1 MGKVLIIPGVSV
13 SVVKDVL
20 PQQLAPSGVLGL
32 VGFTGGA
39 AGTLRAAS
47 WNRVRELCGDVTA
60 FSLPEAR
67 QAIDNGVSELVIV
80 SLPSDGFTAG
90 ASLTNG
96 DANKQAIKLKARAGG
111 LWANSLDVVVSERT
125 ANNAVVAVDL
135 AIARRGGGDTI
146 EQLRNITADRL
157 TAALATLSLVSLDGA
172 ADGLPKAGTYALTGG
187 KDAAVAD
194 YQAALD
200 ALREEADVDSVL
212 AAVQDFSKAA
222 DVIAIYSSVIAHC
235 NNLSGDAKG
244 RIGFGQIGPQWSV
257 ASAKEAVGNLVS
269 DRFVLVA
276 PHGVVGAVAG
286 LVGNLSYFQSPTFK
300 ALAGLG
306 PLARALKVEEQTEL
320 LKSFIVPVATERGRG
335 TIVVR
340 GLTTDGDQ
348 ISVRRVADRAVRT
361 MKMIGDLF
369 IGRLNNA
376 DGRGALK
383 QKLIEALLQM
393 QREGAIVPS
402 TDGKDPAFK
411 VDVYSSQEDFAKGIV
426 RVDMAVRPV
435 RAIDYIYATVLV
447 QV

>member
-80 SLPSDGFTAG
+80 SLPGAGFTAG

-146 EQLRNITADRL
+146 EQLRNVTADKL
-157 TAALATLSLVSLDGA
+157 SAALATLSLVAQDGA

-187 KDAAVAD
+187 KDAAVSD
-194 YQAALD
+194 YQTALD

-212 AAVQDFSKAA
+212 AAVQDFSKPA

-244 RIGFGQIGPQWSV
+244 RIGFGQIGPQWTV
-257 ASAKEAVGNLVS
+257 ASAKEAVSNLVS

-340 GLTTDGDQ
+340 ALTTDGDQ

>member
-80 SLPSDGFTAG
+80 SLPNTGFTAG

-96 DANKQAIKLKARAGG
+96 DSNKQAIKLKARAGG
-111 LWANSLDVVVSERT
+111 LWANSYDVVISERT

-135 AIARRGGGDTI
+135 AIVRRGGGDTI
-146 EQLRNITADRL
+146 EQLRNVAADRL
-157 TAALATLSLVSLDGA
+157 TAALASLSLVALDGA
-172 ADGLPKAGTYALTGG
+172 ADGLPKAGTYPLTGG

-212 AAVQDFSKAA
+212 AAVQDFTKTA
-222 DVIAIYSSVIAHC
+222 DVVAIYSSVIAHC

-257 ASAKEAVGNLVS
+257 AAAKEAVSNLVS

-300 ALAGLG
+300 PLAGLG

-340 GLTTDGDQ
+340 ALTTDGDQ